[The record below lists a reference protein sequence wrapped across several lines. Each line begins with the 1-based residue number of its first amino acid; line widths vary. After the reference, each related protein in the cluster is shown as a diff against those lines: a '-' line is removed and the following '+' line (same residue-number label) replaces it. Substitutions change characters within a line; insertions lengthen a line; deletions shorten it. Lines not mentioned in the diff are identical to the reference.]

1 MIYTNSICIALVYTV
16 AVGGRVQFFG
26 VPAGSKPTKVF
37 KKGISQDVEEGSIE
51 EEFPNFKPAFRRN
64 PTDAIRV
71 NAIDLSRLAL
81 NEDQTLDS
89 SLKELTPLV
98 HEAEPSLND
107 DPVLTKP
114 SRSELFRNAKARGV
128 PLLKDRRPLL
138 RQNLGHAK
146 EQINLPPQRN
156 ELKFQPEQPSRSF
169 VDEVLPAAGSSVVED
184 DSPAS
189 LDINFTPV
197 CPDAEFNY
205 IIPHPVQ
212 CDAFFLCD
220 RGVVHARLCPDGMVF
235 FVAEAKCL
243 LPKSLEGV
251 CEGRPRLQPP
261 SGTGPCIRQNG
272 VFHVGDTCRDFVTC
286 KHNIATRGACAEGL
300 VFDTQSKICGWAD
313 EVLRP
318 GCLPS
323 DLLGFTCPNPILTQE
338 EALKAGVHL
347 PFGDHNRHADVTDC
361 RYYFICLV
369 TGHPRRAGCG
379 NGNAFNP
386 ANGIC
391 MAPEEVPGCEHLAV
405 K

>member
-1 MIYTNSICIALVYTV
+1 MLGVD
-16 AVGGRVQFFG
+16 GMRFFG
-26 VPAGSKPTKVF
+26 VVPAGSKATKVF
-37 KKGISQDVEEGSIE
+37 KNGISQDIEEGSLE
-51 EEFPNFKPAFRRN
+51 DEFPNFHPGSRKN
-64 PTDAIRV
+64 PTDGIRV
-71 NAIDLSRLAL
+71 NAVHLSRLAL
-81 NEDQTLDS
+81 NEDQTPDS
-89 SLKELTPLV
+89 SFNDLTPLV
-98 HEAEPSLND
+98 REVEPIIND
-107 DPVLTKP
+107 DPVQTKS
-114 SRSELFRNAKARGV
+114 SRSELFRNAKPSGV

-138 RQNLGHAK
+138 KQNLGLVRD
-146 EQINLPPQRN
+146 QINPPRRS
-156 ELKFQPEQPSRSF
+156 EFKFQPKQPSRSP
-169 VDEVLPAAGSSVVED
+169 VDEVPAAFRGVVEGD
-184 DSPAS
+184 LPPS
-189 LDINFTPV
+189 LDISFSPV
-197 CPDAEFNY
+197 CPDTEFNY

-220 RGVVHARLCPDGMVF
+220 RGAVHSRLCPDGMVF
-235 FVAEAKCL
+235 YIQEAKCL

-251 CEGRPRLQPP
+251 CEGRPRLQPA

-272 VFHVGDTCRDFVTC
+272 VFHVGATCRDFVTC
-286 KHNIATRGACAEGL
+286 KHNHATRGSCAEGL

-338 EALKAGVHL
+338 EALRAGVHL

-379 NGNAFNP
+379 NGNVFNP
-386 ANGIC
+386 SNGIC
-391 MAPEEVPGCEHLAV
+391 MAPEEVRGCEHLAV